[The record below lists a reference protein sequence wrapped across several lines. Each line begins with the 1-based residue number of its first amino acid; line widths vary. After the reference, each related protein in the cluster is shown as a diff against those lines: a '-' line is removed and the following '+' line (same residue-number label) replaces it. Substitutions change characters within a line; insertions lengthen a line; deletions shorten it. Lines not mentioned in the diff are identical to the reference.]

1 MGGRHNMGTAML
13 LLLMLACAHTSAV
26 WESVPPSKVD
36 APLSTVAV
44 VSSDKRCQ
52 EYANALAVEFSMREG
67 VVVAPQARTR
77 LLLNLCRLDVSTEVD
92 VTQTYSAG
100 ATSMLEQR
108 DQAVRGHGM
117 AVLTIEVDG
126 QPIGMLNSERK
137 RVRMV
142 REGDPSHL
150 HKRSYIRE
158 RVVADVVDDLAQQL
172 VPVPE
177 VVRRRWYRNPEPGT
191 ARALHNRAVD
201 AERSGD
207 LAAAIQFAE
216 AAVDAD
222 RNPRTV
228 AYLRTLQRRHGDTR
242 FVETEPAD

>member
-1 MGGRHNMGTAML
+1 M
-13 LLLMLACAHTSAV
+13 
-26 WESVPPSKVD
+26 
-36 APLSTVAV
+36 
-44 VSSDKRCQ
+44 
-52 EYANALAVEFSMREG
+52 
-67 VVVAPQARTR
+67 
-77 LLLNLCRLDVSTEVD
+77 
-92 VTQTYSAG
+92 
-100 ATSMLEQR
+100 
-108 DQAVRGHGM
+108 
-117 AVLTIEVDG
+117 
-126 QPIGMLNSERK
+126 
-137 RVRMV
+137 
-142 REGDPSHL
+142 
-150 HKRSYIRE
+150 
-158 RVVADVVDDLAQQL
+158 DDLAQQL

-228 AYLRTLQRRHGDTR
+228 AYLRTLQRRYGDTR